1 LTLAS
6 STDFKAG
13 DTITLNVIL
22 LPYDKNVNNAN
33 NVRKVYQDSVVNPL
47 TLTAETGSV
56 VSDTWIPTVK
66 ASNNTAQFTL
76 SGGVDTTDALSDGAD
91 TVNYAIKVTNCTKLG
106 VPVIEEYVNGA
117 WQTYKVAST
126 NGYDGYSVERNADGT
141 LTYSFVIAKSTADRT
156 FRVSF

>member
-1 LTLAS
+1 MTLAS
-6 STDFKAG
+6 SADFKAG
-13 DTITLNVIL
+13 DTIMLNVIL

-47 TLTAETGSV
+47 TVTAETGSV

-91 TVNYAIKVTNCTKLG
+91 SVNYTVKVTGCTKLA
-106 VPVIEEYVNGA
+106 VPIIEEYVNGA

-141 LTYSFVIAKSTADRT
+141 LTYSFVFTKSTADRT
-156 FRVSF
+156 FRVCF